1 MFLYDEFTAANAIF
15 IVYEMNAP
23 QNQQPTVIDSMDG
36 TLTEWYNACDEAFRL
51 SEVIPGQYEYT
62 ITNSYGTQC
71 PVSEGGMTNID
82 VSCERFYCISLDNS
96 YIYVEQTIPVNFP
109 ALAAAGYTGNGDW
122 VYFGY
127 KSAFD
132 SLDQYRIYSN
142 GDLVQTQNNANFESF
157 ILYNLLTDQAKE
169 NSDLFATSKKI
180 RERNPNV
187 PGVYIS
193 TKNWSTVGIKNI
205 KLKFRIPLPMFLLFA
220 NMKWQPGWMG
230 KFTFELYF
238 TYKNAVTYV
247 VPADESEKGFWS
259 ESFCNPFGFQ
269 QINSRL
275 MKYTAAKL
283 PNPAASSEDEKAGS
297 VDKIEYYDAAFKCTT
312 STLTKCR
319 LYLAQYMLTIDVYN
333 ALSAKYIQYPLLFP
347 IQTVQWKNFTKELH
361 ADPNFNCAESLTLTH
376 CDTMYIIFRKDI
388 NSRTCF
394 ENPEISFQINIDGK
408 FYPREMYNTVE
419 DPRFTNMMY
428 DALNLNNSALLSIP
442 TDLRTSLQP
451 YVKINSYAGGNPEP
465 STEYHY
471 STIDRS
477 NFFIAIPFSTDEDF
491 MGGISSGS
499 TCQVELTGQRLNKR
513 NALLKLHPS
522 ESRDPHARFDWTLP
536 PTGIYFEDAILK
548 IRSVKPPGAPQVQI
562 TNATIEQIIASNR
575 A

>member
-1 MFLYDEFTAANAIF
+1 MFLYDEFTAANVIF

-62 ITNSYGTQC
+62 ISTSYGTQC

-96 YIYVEQTIPVNFP
+96 YIYVEQTIPVTLPN
-109 ALAAAGYTGNGDW
+109 LKNAGYTGSPTF
-122 VYFGY
+122 VYAGY

-132 SLDQYRIYSN
+132 CLDQYRIYSN

-157 ILYNLLTDQAKE
+157 ILYNLLSDQAKE
-169 NSDLFATSKKI
+169 NSDLFATSKKV
-180 RERNPNV
+180 REMNPNV
-187 PGVYIS
+187 PGVYITTAGWRAGE
-193 TKNWSTVGIKNI
+193 TKNVH
-205 KLKFRIPLPMFLLFA
+205 LKFRIPLPMFLLFA
-220 NMKWQPGWMG
+220 NMRWQPGWMG
-230 KFTFELYF
+230 KYTFELYF
-238 TYKNAVTYV
+238 SYKNLVTYV
-247 VPADESEKGFWS
+247 PGDGTYIED
-259 ESFCNPFGFQ
+259 FCNPHQFM
-269 QINSRL
+269 QINSKCR
-275 MKYTAAKL
+275 KYVEYVAAT
-283 PNPAASSEDEKAGS
+283 GS
-297 VDKIEYYDAAFKCTT
+297 GEEPQKSGRKEQITFFSDCFKCTT
-312 STLTKCR
+312 STLTRCR

-361 ADPNFNCAESLTLTH
+361 AEPNFNCAASLTLTH
-376 CDTMYIIFRKDI
+376 CDSMYIIFRKDI
-388 NSRTCF
+388 HSRTCF
-394 ENPEISFQINIDGK
+394 ENPEIRFQINIDGK
-408 FYPREMYNTVE
+408 FYPREQYDTVE
-419 DPRFTNMMY
+419 DPRFTNMVY
-428 DALNLNNSALLSIP
+428 DCLNINNSALLSVP
-442 TDLRTSLQP
+442 NDLRSSLQP
-451 YVKINSYAGGNPEP
+451 YVKINKYVEGSADPLVGYFYNGC
-465 STEYHY
+465 
-471 STIDRS
+471 DRS
-477 NFFIAIPFSTDEDF
+477 NFFIAVPFSTDEDF

-499 TCQVELTGQRLNKR
+499 TCQIELVGSRLNRR
-513 NALLKLHPS
+513 NANIDL
-522 ESRDPHARFDWTLP
+522 DPAGPQTDPIARYDWTLA

>member
-1 MFLYDEFTAANAIF
+1 MFLYDEFTAANVIF

-62 ITNSYGTQC
+62 ISTSYSTQC
-71 PVSEGGMTNID
+71 PVTEGGMTNID

-96 YIYVEQTIPVNFP
+96 YIYVEQTIPVTLPDLKN
-109 ALAAAGYTGNGDW
+109 AGYTGSPSF
-122 VYFGY
+122 VYAGY

-132 SLDQYRIYSN
+132 CLDQYRIYSN

-157 ILYNLLTDQAKE
+157 ILYNLLSDQAKE
-169 NSDLFATSKKI
+169 NSDLFATSKKV
-180 RERNPNV
+180 REMNPNV
-187 PGVYIS
+187 PGVYITTAGWRAGE
-193 TKNWSTVGIKNI
+193 TKNVH
-205 KLKFRIPLPMFLLFA
+205 LKFRIPLPMFLLFA

-230 KFTFELYF
+230 KYTFELYYS
-238 TYKNAVTYV
+238 YKNLVTYV
-247 VPADESEKGFWS
+247 PGDGVYSED
-259 ESFCNPFGFQ
+259 FCNPHQFM
-269 QINSRL
+269 QINSKCR
-275 MKYTAAKL
+275 KYV
-283 PNPAASSEDEKAGS
+283 EYVAGTGS
-297 VDKIEYYDAAFKCTT
+297 GEEPQKSGRKEQITFFSDCFKCTT
-312 STLTKCR
+312 STLTRCR

-361 ADPNFNCAESLTLTH
+361 AEPNFNCAASLTLTH
-376 CDTMYIIFRKDI
+376 CDSMYIIFRKDI
-388 NSRTCF
+388 HSRTCF
-394 ENPEISFQINIDGK
+394 ENPEIRFQINIDGK
-408 FYPREMYNTVE
+408 FYPREQYDTVE
-419 DPRFTNMMY
+419 DPRFTNMVY
-428 DALNLNNSALLSIP
+428 DCLNINNSALLSVP
-442 TDLRTSLQP
+442 NDLRSSLQP
-451 YVKINSYAGGNPEP
+451 YVKINKYVEGSADPLVGYFYNGC
-465 STEYHY
+465 
-471 STIDRS
+471 DRS
-477 NFFIAIPFSTDEDF
+477 NFFIAVPFSTDEDF

-499 TCQVELTGQRLNKR
+499 TCQIELVGSRLNRR
-513 NALLKLHPS
+513 NANIDL
-522 ESRDPHARFDWTLP
+522 DPAGPQTDPIARYDWTLA